1 MPFDA
6 SCYFRSCAK
15 QFLTVGIIS
24 PCNPPTV
31 SSNVHTRNCVEIE
44 RHCSELAKVGVE
56 LEPWEKQLIEH
67 KGKLEVASTE
77 NKLLSEKEAARAA
90 FEDAEKQMEDILGAI
105 ETKSESITKIQSDLE
120 RSKLEALE
128 AHKVEQVRVLM
139 MYREGLGRDGGWV
152 WGWLVGFSTS
162 WRQHVYLYVVLNF
175 SLVMLWS

>member
-15 QFLTVGIIS
+15 QSLTVAIIS

-31 SSNVHTRNCVEIE
+31 SSSVHTRNCVETE
-44 RHCSELAKVGVE
+44 RHRSELAKVGVE

-105 ETKSESITKIQSDLE
+105 ETK
-120 RSKLEALE
+120 ALE
-128 AHKVEQVRVLM
+128 ADKVEQVRVLM
-139 MYREGLGRDGGWV
+139 MYREGLSRDGGWAR
-152 WGWLVGFSTS
+152 GWLVGFTTS
-162 WRQHVYLYVVLNF
+162 WRQQ
-175 SLVMLWS
+175 

>member
-1 MPFDA
+1 MNG
-6 SCYFRSCAK
+6 AK
-15 QFLTVGIIS
+15 QAMTLHNLSAVQT
-24 PCNPPTV
+24 
-31 SSNVHTRNCVEIE
+31 E

-67 KGKLEVASTE
+67 KGKLEVASIK
-77 NKLLSEKEAARAA
+77 NKLLSEKEAARAG

-105 ETKSESITKIQSDLE
+105 EIKSESITKIQSDLE

-139 MYREGLGRDGGWV
+139 MYREGLGRDGGWAR
-152 WGWLVGFSTS
+152 GWLVGFSTS
-162 WRQHVYLYVVLNF
+162 RRQQVYLSVVLNF